1 MKPTKSYI
9 TPSLSVLN
17 PNADHFRPAG
27 RAHGMRT
34 TPTQPIHKL
43 SISPCSPSG
52 LEHPCLPGV
61 GVQPPI
67 CNRHAH
73 SLKRNLSL
81 SLAGARAGEL
91 GEAEKSP
98 VTCTPKNFRFSDRD
112 HLFFRSTDP
121 ASITDPP
128 HPHREF
134 RTFRLPGSP
143 PGPKS
148 AAYTGPDPGLAKAR
162 HKEFRRQEPIT
173 GSVPS
178 KSFQESEPL

>member
-1 MKPTKSYI
+1 
-9 TPSLSVLN
+9 
-17 PNADHFRPAG
+17 
-27 RAHGMRT
+27 MRT
-34 TPTQPIHKL
+34 TPTQPIRKL
-43 SISPCSPSG
+43 SISPCFPSG

-81 SLAGARAGEL
+81 FFAGARAGES

-98 VTCTPKNFRFSDRD
+98 VTCTPNFRFSDRD
-112 HLFFRSTDP
+112 LLFFRSTDP
-121 ASITDPP
+121 ASIMDPP
-128 HPHREF
+128 HSHREF

-143 PGPKS
+143 HGPKS
-148 AAYTGPDPGLAKAR
+148 ATSTGPDPGLAKAH

-173 GSVPS
+173 GNVPS
-178 KSFQESEPL
+178 ESFQECWPLEPCLHQGAMTATDPHIVTVRP